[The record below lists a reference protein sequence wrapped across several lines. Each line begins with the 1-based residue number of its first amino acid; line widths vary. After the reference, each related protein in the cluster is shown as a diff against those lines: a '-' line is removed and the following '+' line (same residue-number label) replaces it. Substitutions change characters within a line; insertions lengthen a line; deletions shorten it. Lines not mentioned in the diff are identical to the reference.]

1 MVILP
6 LRATR
11 SQPPPPGLTP
21 GRAEGRERKR
31 EALLKLA
38 KALGCRDN
46 ALRRDE
52 NGDWR
57 ISGSKGCV
65 YAVPGLHLPRR
76 RPPRRRA
83 PREGAGSG
91 TLDER
96 GVGEGFRC
104 SSLVCGT
111 SRQWTA
117 VKAAM
122 KGFTSLTND
131 GDDEGALF
139 AGRLT
144 VQAKRGAE
152 TDPRRY
158 CGVAKKRELGEEELA
173 RLRAFALET
182 RFKPKLLAS
191 NDVDGEQEPLGRPRW
206 KATRGRDGVSSMK
219 RNTPQRKHHRRAS
232 QSPDPHAAWAYRR

>member
-1 MVILP
+1 MGVY
-6 LRATR
+6 
-11 SQPPPPGLTP
+11 PPI
-21 GRAEGRERKR
+21 KQR
-31 EALLKLA
+31 EALLKFA

-57 ISGSKGCV
+57 VNGTKGHV
-65 YAVPGLHLPRR
+65 YAVPG
-76 RPPRRRA
+76 
-83 PREGAGSG
+83 

-96 GVGEGFRC
+96 KVEGFQMFVIGC
-104 SSLVCGT
+104 QT

-122 KGFTSLTND
+122 KGFASLTND

-139 AGRLT
+139 MGRLPSPNE
-144 VQAKRGAE
+144 AE
-152 TDPRRY
+152 TIRRY

-182 RFKPKLLAS
+182 RFKPKLPAS
-191 NDVDGEQEPLGRPRW
+191 NDVDGEQEPSGLKKAPALQASLSGLTPGGRRPGEG
-206 KATRGRDGVSSMK
+206 AD
-219 RNTPQRKHHRRAS
+219 
-232 QSPDPHAAWAYRR
+232 